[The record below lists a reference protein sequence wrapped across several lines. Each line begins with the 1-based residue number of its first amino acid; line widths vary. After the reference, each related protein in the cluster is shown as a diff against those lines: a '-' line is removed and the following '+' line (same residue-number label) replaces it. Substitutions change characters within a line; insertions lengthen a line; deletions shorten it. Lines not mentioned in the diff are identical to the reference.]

1 MAASYVSS
9 VYSARMS
16 RRSTPQKQQDQRRF
30 PVMVRV
36 KVPDDGFGKQLNE
49 IHDWLRGQVGNN
61 GYAVHSDN
69 QPGNEAMAIYLND
82 PTLAAEVVKLF
93 DLIVS

>member
-1 MAASYVSS
+1 
-9 VYSARMS
+9 MS

-36 KVPDDGFGKQLNE
+36 KMPDDGFGKQLNE
-49 IHDWLRGQVGNN
+49 IHDWLREQCGNN

-69 QPGNEAMAIYLND
+69 QPGNEAMAIYLNG
-82 PTLAAEVVKLF
+82 PALAVGVVERF